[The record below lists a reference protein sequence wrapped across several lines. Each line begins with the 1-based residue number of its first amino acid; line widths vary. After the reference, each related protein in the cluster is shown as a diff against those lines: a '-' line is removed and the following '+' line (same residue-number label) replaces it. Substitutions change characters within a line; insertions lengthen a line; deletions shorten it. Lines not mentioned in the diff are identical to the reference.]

1 MTLGMRRA
9 FVNSAMFKKSS
20 SEAALKEGADHLSS
34 LHKAIKVAA

>member
-20 SEAALKEGADHLSS
+20 SEAALRKEQT
-34 LHKAIKVAA
+34 IY